1 MAERLLDVRAVSKS
15 VVSAGERIEILKK
28 IDLTLDAGER
38 LCIIGASGSGKSS
51 LLEILG
57 TLSTPDEG
65 RVAISGV
72 DVAAISDA
80 RKTRFRRQQIG
91 FVFQGFNLIDHI
103 SAAENVAMPLRYQ
116 GVSRREALR
125 RAEEELERVG
135 LSRRARSR
143 ASSLSGGEKQRVAL
157 ARALVTRPA
166 LVLSDEPTGNLD
178 EETGR
183 NVLDLLLQNCSEGC
197 GLVMVTHN
205 LDHARRFE
213 RVLKLSGGR
222 CDAVAV

>member
-1 MAERLLDVRAVSKS
+1 MTERLLDVRGVGKT

-28 IDLTLDAGER
+28 VDLTLNVGER

-51 LLEILG
+51 LLEVLG

-65 RVAISGV
+65 SVAISGV

-103 SAAENVAMPLRYQ
+103 SAVENVAMPLRYQ
-116 GVSRREALR
+116 GVSRGAALR

-135 LSRRARSR
+135 LAQRARSR
-143 ASSLSGGEKQRVAL
+143 ASRLSGGEKQRVAL

-166 LVLSDEPTGNLD
+166 LILSDEPTGNLD

-183 NVLDLLLQNCSEGC
+183 NVLDLLLQNCRVGC

-213 RVLKLSGGR
+213 RVLKLSGGQ
-222 CDAVAV
+222 CHAVAV

>member
-1 MAERLLDVRAVSKS
+1 MAEHLLDVRGVSKT
-15 VVSAGERIEILKK
+15 VVSAGERIEILKGV
-28 IDLTLDAGER
+28 DLALDAGER

-65 RVAISGV
+65 RVAICGV

-80 RKTRFRRQQIG
+80 RKTRFRRQRIG

-103 SAAENVAMPLRYQ
+103 SALDNVALPLRYQ
-116 GVSRREALR
+116 GVSRRAALR
-125 RAEEELERVG
+125 RAEEELEKVG
-135 LSRRARSR
+135 LARRARMRVSR
-143 ASSLSGGEKQRVAL
+143 LSGGEKQRVAL
-157 ARALVTRPA
+157 ARALVTRPD
-166 LVLSDEPTGNLD
+166 LILSDEPTGNLD

-183 NVLDLLLQNCSEGC
+183 NVLNLLLQNCSEGC

-213 RVLKLSGGR
+213 RVQKLSGGR
-222 CDAVAV
+222 CHDVTV